1 MIYIDTSVLGAIFFR
16 EPGAADLLA
25 RLEAQR
31 KKKLMISAWT
41 LTEMA
46 SVGGIKQRT
55 GAIDTG
61 TRQQALANFQRF
73 ASMHFGTVE
82 IEPADFRTAAVLIE
96 SPAALRAGDALHLA
110 VARRLGAPLASIDHR
125 LCAATD
131 ALGLPRVDLMRGKR
145 G

>member
-16 EPGAADLLA
+16 EPGAADLVV
-25 RLEAQR
+25 RLESQR
-31 KKKLMISAWT
+31 KVKLIISAWT

-55 GAIDTG
+55 GAIDAK

-73 ASMHFGTVE
+73 ASMQLGTVE

-96 SPAALRAGDALHLA
+96 SPSALRAGDALHLA
-110 VARRLGAPLASIDHR
+110 VARRLGARLASIDHR
-125 LCAATD
+125 LCAA
-131 ALGLPRVDLMRGKR
+131 AQVLGLARLDLMREKHG
-145 G
+145 